1 LSQGRLFVITGP
13 SGVGKGTLI
22 EGLLREVP
30 DLELSVSATTRRP
43 RGSERDGVHYHFMDE
58 QEFERRVRAGEFI
71 EHAGYSSHHYG
82 TLGSEVEPRLARG
95 AGVVL
100 EIELQGARQIRETVP
115 DAVQV
120 FIAPP
125 SPEDLRRRLESRG
138 TDSDEQIAS
147 RLAVAAEELEAREEF
162 GHVIVNDDV
171 ERATRELVE
180 LVRSRLGRNGAT

>member
-1 LSQGRLFVITGP
+1 LSKGRLFVITGP

-71 EHAGYSSHHYG
+71 EHAAYSSHHYG
-82 TLGSEVEPRLARG
+82 TLASEVEPRLARG

>member
-1 LSQGRLFVITGP
+1 
-13 SGVGKGTLI
+13 
-22 EGLLREVP
+22 LR
-30 DLELSVSATTRRP
+30 
-43 RGSERDGVHYHFMDE
+43 
-58 QEFERRVRAGEFI
+58 
-71 EHAGYSSHHYG
+71 
-82 TLGSEVEPRLARG
+82 SEVEPRLARG

-138 TDSDEQIAS
+138 TDSEEQIAS